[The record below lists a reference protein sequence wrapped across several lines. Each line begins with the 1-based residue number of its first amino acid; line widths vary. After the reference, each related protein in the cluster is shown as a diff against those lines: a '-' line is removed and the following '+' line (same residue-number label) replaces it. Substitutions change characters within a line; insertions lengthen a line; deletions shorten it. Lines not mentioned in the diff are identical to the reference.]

1 MLQVVNLVHAPSP
14 LADATHRETRAAARA
29 PAAADW
35 LIHPRLNQGRRSM
48 KDDRFRTNL
57 PHLTEF
63 NAFLEELNKE
73 SDRGAALISTA
84 MLDDLLE
91 KTILSFLLENNDTKR
106 LLSGFNAPLGT
117 FSSRILAAYSLGLI
131 SEEEYDECNWLRAV
145 RNEFAHRVH
154 KEFGDEKVKDL
165 CANLRFAAKQIIKHP
180 NIPRAQFL
188 TSATALILHLTNRPH
203 YVSQKRLK
211 YEPWK

>member
-1 MLQVVNLVHAPSP
+1 MNS
-14 LADATHRETRAAARA
+14 
-29 PAAADW
+29 
-35 LIHPRLNQGRRSM
+35 
-48 KDDRFRTNL
+48 DRFRTSM

-91 KTILSFLLENNDTKR
+91 KTILAFLIDNKDNQK
-106 LLSGFNAPLGT
+106 LLTGFNAPLGT

-131 SEEEYDECNWLRAV
+131 SEEEYDECNWLRSV
-145 RNEFAHRVH
+145 RNEFAHKVHQKFADQRVS
-154 KEFGDEKVKDL
+154 DL
-165 CANLRFAAKQIIKHP
+165 CANLRFAAKKIPHHP
-180 NIPRAQFL
+180 NLPRAQFL

-211 YEPWK
+211 YEPWQY